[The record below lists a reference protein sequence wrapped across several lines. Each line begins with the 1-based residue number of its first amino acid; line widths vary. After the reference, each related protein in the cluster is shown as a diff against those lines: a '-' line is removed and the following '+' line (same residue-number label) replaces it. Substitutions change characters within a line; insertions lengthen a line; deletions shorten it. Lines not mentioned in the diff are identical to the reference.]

1 MSNET
6 AGTLA
11 LVGGIFNLIGGLLLT
26 IVFFFLAFLLVGV
39 GVAATAL
46 TLTLF
51 LVFVTLGALSML
63 LGILPILWRND
74 PGNHR
79 VGLILIGAITIPSV
93 GGILNLLA
101 GIIATEK
108 EAV

>member
-11 LVGGIFNLIGGLLLT
+11 LIGGIFNLMGGLLLT

-39 GVAATAL
+39 GVTASAF

-51 LVFVTLGALSML
+51 LVFVTIGALSML
-63 LGILPILWRND
+63 LGILPIMWRND

-79 VGLILIGAITIPSV
+79 VGLILIGAITIPSL
-93 GGILNLLA
+93 GGILNLVA
-101 GIIATEK
+101 GLIATNK
-108 EAV
+108 EVT